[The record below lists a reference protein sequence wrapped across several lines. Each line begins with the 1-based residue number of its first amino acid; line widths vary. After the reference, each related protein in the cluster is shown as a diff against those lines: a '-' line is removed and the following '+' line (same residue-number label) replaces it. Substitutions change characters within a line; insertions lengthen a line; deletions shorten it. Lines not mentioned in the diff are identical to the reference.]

1 MASSP
6 STSRSSTRMTARATA
21 AFAVALSFF
30 VMLVSGGFLFFAPRG
45 RDARALDWS
54 LGGLGREGWEAVH
67 LSMSAVFSVIAIW
80 HLLIHWAVV
89 KNLVVGIADYQHR
102 HRMEALLAFVA
113 VALVT
118 ALAVLNLP
126 PVSWLVELNEKS
138 RNRSGPKLRPT
149 GRRDR

>member
-1 MASSP
+1 MSQVHP
-6 STSRSSTRMTARATA
+6 STRSSTRLTARATA

-30 VMLVSGGFLFFAPRG
+30 VMLVSGGFLYFAPRG

-54 LGGLGREGWEAVH
+54 LGGLSREGWEAVH
-67 LSMSAVFSVIAIW
+67 LSMSVLFSAIAIW
-80 HLLIHWAVV
+80 HLLIHWAIV

-102 HRMEALLAFVA
+102 HRMEALVAFVV

-126 PVSWLVELNEKS
+126 PASWLVELNAYFK
-138 RNRSGPKLRPT
+138 KAFWI
-149 GRRDR
+149 